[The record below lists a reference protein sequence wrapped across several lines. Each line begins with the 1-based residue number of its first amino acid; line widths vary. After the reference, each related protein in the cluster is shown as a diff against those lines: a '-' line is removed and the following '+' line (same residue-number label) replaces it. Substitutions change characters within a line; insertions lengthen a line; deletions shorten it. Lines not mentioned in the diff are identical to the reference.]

1 MAITALI
8 YGQSGAGKTTS
19 LRTLDPKETFIIDAD
34 RKGLN
39 WKGNKKQYNAENKN
53 CVQTSNPT
61 VIESIFDKIS
71 KGSEWTHIK
80 NLIVDGL
87 STIMIDDEMKRIKEK
102 GYDKWAELA
111 QCVWDI
117 VSKASL
123 LRKDLNVIF
132 IGHVQIE
139 RDDNGYEFAKIK
151 TSGRKLEKFVLESKF
166 NTVLYAKNE
175 GGEYFFET
183 QTNNSTAKSPMGCFD
198 SMRIPNDMKAV
209 IDALRKYE
217 EEE

>member
-19 LRTLDPKETFIIDAD
+19 LRTLDPKETIIIDAD

-39 WKGNKKQYNAENKN
+39 WKGNQKQYNAENKN
-53 CVQTSNPT
+53 YVQTSNPS
-61 VIESIFDKIS
+61 VIEDIFNKIN
-71 KGSEWTHIK
+71 KKPELAHVK
-80 NLIVDGL
+80 NLIIDGL
-87 STIMIDDEMKRIKEK
+87 STIMIDDEVKRMKEK
-102 GYDKWAELA
+102 GYDKWTELA
-111 QCVWDI
+111 QCVWEL

-123 LRKDLNVIF
+123 LRPDLNVIF

-139 RDDNGYEFAKIK
+139 RDDNGYEFAKLK
-151 TSGRKLEKFVLESKF
+151 TSGRKLEKFVVESKF

-175 GGEYFFET
+175 GGEHFFET
-183 QTNNSTAKSPMGCFD
+183 QANNSTAKSPMGCFD
-198 SMRIPNDMKAV
+198 SMRIPNDIKAV

-217 EEE
+217 EED